1 MTDQPITIED
11 YKNGTADEFFAKYH
25 YVAQQLGENPR
36 AEDVL
41 KVMESLA
48 QVIFKKRSEEKK
60 AKIGFN
66 KNND

>member
-1 MTDQPITIED
+1 MTDKAITIED
-11 YKNGTADEFFAKYH
+11 YKDGTADEFFAKYH
-25 YVAQQLGENPR
+25 YIAQQLGENAR

-60 AKIGFN
+60 SSIGFN
-66 KNND
+66 KTV